1 MRVHRC
7 LRVAACALWLTGS
20 GCTALREIPR
30 GEYAA
35 LPQREHVRVVTS
47 DGLLYEF
54 DHATFAADSIV
65 GYKRRDVSS
74 RVEEYATLGLPLE
87 SVTHLATRQ
96 IDWMR
101 TGLVGGLTLLVV
113 LVGAY
118 GASQASSDG
127 GGSGGGGGKP
137 PPS

>member
-1 MRVHRC
+1 MRFHRG
-7 LRVAACALWLTGS
+7 LRAAACAMWLTSS

-35 LPQREHVRVVTS
+35 LPQRDHVRVVTS

-54 DHATFAADSIV
+54 DYAKFAADSVV
-65 GYKRRDVSS
+65 GYKRREVSS

-96 IDWMR
+96 VDWMR
-101 TGLVGGLTLLVV
+101 TGLVGGVTLLAV

-118 GASQASSDG
+118 RASQGSSG
-127 GGSGGGGGKP
+127 GDSGGGGGTRP